1 MALGL
6 LNIGPFEVLLLVAVA
21 VMLFGGDL
29 PDAARKAGRLM
40 AKLRATASE
49 LGRAVYQDGDPRA
62 ELPPRL
68 PDSRRPPESRIEP
81 PDEVRQRGETDD
93 ATDDAAHA
101 AGDEGDEIGRDSGV
115 DSDSEAGDTADGT
128 GPPRG

>member
-29 PDAARKAGRLM
+29 PDAARKAGRLV
-40 AKLRATASE
+40 ARLRATASE
-49 LGRAVYQDGDPRA
+49 LGRAVYEDGDPRA

-68 PDSRRPPESRIEP
+68 PEAGPRAEAPPESRREP
-81 PDEVRQRGETDD
+81 PAEVREDVGDDETDAPD
-93 ATDDAAHA
+93 TRPGTPEAPGTAP
-101 AGDEGDEIGRDSGV
+101 GTPRD
-115 DSDSEAGDTADGT
+115 
-128 GPPRG
+128 